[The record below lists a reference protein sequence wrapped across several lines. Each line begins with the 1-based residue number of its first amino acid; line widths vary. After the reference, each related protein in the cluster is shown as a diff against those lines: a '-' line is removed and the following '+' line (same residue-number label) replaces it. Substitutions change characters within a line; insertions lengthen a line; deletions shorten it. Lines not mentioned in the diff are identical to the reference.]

1 MPESSMSLHKA
12 LHQQLQLA
20 VSDLAQSR
28 ANRRQCGVRLNNI
41 LSARWPFV
49 VLFFGVAAGL
59 CCWCQQK
66 SSPAV
71 LHQQNAK
78 TADPKHKLAS
88 DDKTRPDFNPLTDTE
103 YRRQQPNNLSNGVR
117 WLLTILL
124 TGRSM
129 MQLAGS
135 LLTLVKNTKKS
146 A

>member
-1 MPESSMSLHKA
+1 MPESFMSLHKA

-28 ANRRQCGVRLNNI
+28 ANRRQCGVRLNNT
-41 LSARWPFV
+41 LSARWPFF
-49 VLFFGVAAGL
+49 VLFSGVAASL
-59 CCWCQQK
+59 YCWCQQK

-71 LHQQNAK
+71 LHQQNVK

-88 DDKTRPDFNPLTDTE
+88 DDKTRPDLSPLPDTE
-103 YRRQQPNNLSNGVR
+103 YHRQQPNNLSKGLR